1 MAGRWRTGDAPRFA
15 EATELDWNQMRP
27 VRRNSEYTNDQVA
40 VLMRPVVR
48 LIGNLSAQVAA
59 GDDLVRPLRRVRR
72 GQPGVTR
79 PLVASAVQSVP
90 GWK

>member
-40 VLMRPVVR
+40 VWSNTFDVKR
-48 LIGNLSAQVAA
+48 LSAAA
-59 GDDLVRPLRRVRR
+59 ESTGIHLSPLES
-72 GQPGVTR
+72 TR
-79 PLVASAVQSVP
+79 FVE
-90 GWK
+90 K